1 MIKIDV
7 RGIDDVKRK
16 LSAMPGEIRDKAVRP
31 ALNKVAEKAKSEIAR
46 AIPEEFAVKAA
57 DVRSSID
64 LRRAGGQS
72 LTAVIDVWGSTK
84 KRGRS
89 LNLIHFLAAIAGQK
103 TRGSSAKSRDARKLE
118 QQLGFLIKKGGG
130 LKGITGAFL
139 GNKGRTIFIRTEKG
153 TMSSRGRYAGT
164 KHAQAIEAVQ
174 VIGYAQMFNSRRI
187 NRRVLDK
194 VRAELPLEID
204 RAMAMLKARGIL

>member
-46 AIPEEFAVKAA
+46 AIPEEFAVKA
-57 DVRSSID
+57 DEVRSAID
-64 LRRAGGQS
+64 LRRAAGEN
-72 LTAVIDVWGSTK
+72 LAAVIEVWGSSK

-89 LNLIHFLAAIAGQK
+89 LNLIHFLASIAGQK
-103 TRGSSAKSRDARKLE
+103 TRGSGAKAREAKKLQ
-118 QQLGFLIKKGGG
+118 QQLGFIIKRGGG
-130 LKGITGAFL
+130 LKGIKGAFL
-139 GNKGRTIFIRTEKG
+139 GNNGRTIFERVGKGRLPIRP
-153 TMSSRGRYAGT
+153 
-164 KHAQAIEAVQ
+164 VQ

-194 VRAELPLEID
+194 VRAELPVEID